1 MLWKTDDN
9 STAST
14 LCCSLTQSLK
24 GSVAT
29 LGHSNKTRPWGQQRA
44 AGSRGVSEMVRAPSC
59 PEPAGHM
66 CFMPFSKSAAH
77 QRVVKWFIP
86 LQRGG
91 VTAKPQTPLGVL
103 EGEVSGR
110 CRCFPSQA
118 GSTAFPRRTG
128 GPQGIFLFKHL
139 SESVNSPACRPWGVR
154 GQNDS
159 CEAEK

>member
-14 LCCSLTQSLK
+14 LRCSLTQSLK

-44 AGSRGVSEMVRAPSC
+44 AGSRGVSEMVQAPSC

-86 LQRGG
+86 LQPLQNHKRLWGFWRVKYPAG
-91 VTAKPQTPLGVL
+91 ATA
-103 EGEVSGR
+103 S
-110 CRCFPSQA
+110 
-118 GSTAFPRRTG
+118 PRRQAVQFSHAEQG
-128 GPQGIFLFKHL
+128 GPKEYFYLNTFLSL
-139 SESVNSPACRPWGVR
+139 
-154 GQNDS
+154 
-159 CEAEK
+159 